1 MTGVRSREEH
11 VSRTEGTV
19 ASQSPQQR
27 SVAGLKRK
35 STSDDQPDEHRQHG
49 SGVLPASGFLGS
61 TSYSAVFT
69 ENQEQLGLDNDENGE
84 ASMRLQKPLLTPT
97 NLNTRNEEGCMVLRE
112 LRDFPHIEKIGYTWG
127 ENACDFTLMSSRL
140 VDCINSI
147 RDDIYVPYVQ
157 EKQDLVRAVELLFD
171 AFSRPVKIAPGCKFK
186 EFAEQF
192 TGKNIR
198 WETLGMF
205 FTAVGLRVMQMPVT
219 DPMLAFVDNTQ
230 EGKYGLA
237 RRMLEASDYC
247 ICFCDTHGH
256 LNDPG
261 IWLITENT
269 ILMSQVL
276 GDASKWSVALQE
288 SLWSTTLL
296 RGCNYAGACLTKSRL
311 PHLAPSWRSVDW
323 RFCFGVAS
331 RDQDV
336 SRSAV
341 LAC

>member
-1 MTGVRSREEH
+1 MTGVRSREEN
-11 VSRTEGTV
+11 VSRTDGTV

-35 STSDDQPDEHRQHG
+35 LTSDDQRDEPRQHG

-84 ASMRLQKPLLTPT
+84 PSMRLQKSLLST
-97 NLNTRNEEGCMVLRE
+97 NLNSRNEEGCLVLRA
-112 LRDFPHIEKIGYTWG
+112 LRDFPNIEKIGMTWK
-127 ENACDFTLMSSRL
+127 ENACDFTLMSSHLEDSIR
-140 VDCINSI
+140 SI

-157 EKQDLVRAVELLFD
+157 AKQDLVRAVELLFD
-171 AFSRPVKIAPGCKFK
+171 AFSRPVKIAPGCKFR

-230 EGKYGLA
+230 EGKYALA

-261 IWLITENT
+261 IWLLTENT

-276 GDASKWSVALQE
+276 GDASKWSITSKE
-288 SLWSTTLL
+288 LL
-296 RGCNYAGACLTKSRL
+296 
-311 PHLAPSWRSVDW
+311 
-323 RFCFGVAS
+323 
-331 RDQDV
+331 
-336 SRSAV
+336 
-341 LAC
+341 